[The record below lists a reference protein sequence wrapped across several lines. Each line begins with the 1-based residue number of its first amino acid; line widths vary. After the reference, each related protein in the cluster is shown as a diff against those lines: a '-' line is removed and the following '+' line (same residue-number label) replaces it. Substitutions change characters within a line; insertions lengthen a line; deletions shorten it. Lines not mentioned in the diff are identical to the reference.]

1 MAALKSVQKLSFEEA
16 MQELQ
21 GIVEKMRAG
30 DMTLEESV
38 QAYQRGKELSD
49 RCEALLNQATA
60 VVQKLE
66 EGKTV
71 PLSAGDLRD
80 EELL

>member
-1 MAALKSVQKLSFEEA
+1 
-16 MQELQ
+16 
-21 GIVEKMRAG
+21 
-30 DMTLEESV
+30 MTLEESV